1 MNAHTHHLYKTF
13 SESKTA
19 YQHMQTIKD
28 IHKLETFIRTHFI
41 CIYDDTLDTYNR
53 SFDYRYGV
61 WYRRVVTLTVYYNV
75 LDQQLCVRLQS
86 RVVDNMYVNRI
97 ASKVFQNL
105 LSVRNISS
113 QLEELLRPHLR
124 PEASLPVQT
133 AIATIEN
140 KIQKSLKCMQ
150 TMLQHVI
157 EHYHI
162 PLDLMKSI
170 LVYVY

>member
-61 WYRRVVTLTVYYNV
+61 WYKRVVMLTVYYNV
-75 LDQQLCVRLQS
+75 FDQQLCVQLQS
-86 RVVDNMYVNRI
+86 RIVDDMYVNRT
-97 ASKVFQNL
+97 ASKVCQNL
-105 LSVRNISS
+105 LCVRNISN
-113 QLEELLRPHLR
+113 QLEDLIRPHLR

-133 AIATIEN
+133 AIATIKN
-140 KIQKSLKCMQ
+140 KIQQSLKYVQ
-150 TMLQHVI
+150 IMLHRVI

-162 PLDLMKSI
+162 PLDLMEMI